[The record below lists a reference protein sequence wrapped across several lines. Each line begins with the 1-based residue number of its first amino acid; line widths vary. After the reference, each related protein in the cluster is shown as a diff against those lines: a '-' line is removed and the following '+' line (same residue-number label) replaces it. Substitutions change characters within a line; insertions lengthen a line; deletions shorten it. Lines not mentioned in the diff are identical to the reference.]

1 MRIDALPHVDEH
13 VTAIEAEPEETW
25 PGGHVLG
32 VRRML
37 AAVRRSAERQ
47 P

>member
-13 VTAIEAEPEETW
+13 VTAIEAEPQEAW
-25 PGGHVLG
+25 PGHVLG